1 MKNSN
6 LDRRSRYSLLAI
18 RSAMFELLETEPL
31 DKITI
36 TEICAKADINRGTF
50 YKYYRDVYDLFEQ
63 TENDFIEEIHTLFS
77 ATKAVGSEI
86 PDVFANIFR
95 ILSENKQFVR
105 IARNREFTERFSKKL
120 MVFVIPQINSLIRGA
135 DPAASEEEILFR
147 SDYIIGGCTRGVAAW
162 IAGNMEIPA
171 ERMERYLTEFIK
183 KSLQNEN

>member
-6 LDRRSRYSLLAI
+6 LDRRSRYSLRAI

-63 TENDFIEEIHTLFS
+63 TEDDFIAEIRSLFS
-77 ATKAVGSEI
+77 DLQAVDSEI
-86 PDVFANIFR
+86 PDFFANIFR
-95 ILSENKQFVR
+95 ILSENRQFVR
-105 IARNREFTERFSKKL
+105 IARNRAFTERFSKKL
-120 MVFVIPQINSLIRGA
+120 MVFVIPQINNLIRGA
-135 DPAASEEEILFR
+135 DPDASEEEIRFR
-147 SDYIIGGCTRGVAAW
+147 SDYIIGGCTQVVAGW

-171 ERMERYLTEFIK
+171 ERMEHYLTEFIK
-183 KSLQNEN
+183 KSL